1 MDIFIHPSVNKMK
14 TIYAV
19 QLYLKILSAN
29 KQQALKW
36 RCSWTCKFC
45 PIESSVSKLYLKGLN
60 WGMLTKSVMMTE
72 GLENEFT
79 VAGTL
84 QSDKRLMQKE
94 LRRIYVW
101 IEIHLLKYNIS
112 IKYENFIQ
120 SILIISISC
129 ISYFSSAVIK
139 TPWLS

>member
-1 MDIFIHPSVNKMK
+1 
-14 TIYAV
+14 
-19 QLYLKILSAN
+19 
-29 KQQALKW
+29 
-36 RCSWTCKFC
+36 
-45 PIESSVSKLYLKGLN
+45 
-60 WGMLTKSVMMTE
+60 MLTKSVMMTE

-139 TPWLS
+139 TP